1 MPGIKSALSYY
12 NRIMASSDPTPQ
24 KRPCRRRHD
33 TKVGHSMQREHL
45 HCAQPPSLLFAILF
59 SRGNNFFLS
68 NGFETDLEENFILI
82 LMIHYTV
89 DCIEV
94 ILHIFFEL
102 SFTYS
107 LIHTHNHRRFTVCRI
122 RKFFFRSVWKRK
134 KEKRKKTD
142 NLPNRSEQTVTDRRQ
157 RPVNISKSDQSGA
170 DPHETQEKGW
180 SQSATPCTTTNEEH
194 SGNNKRNILCRERDP
209 CVIPQSVSI

>member
-82 LMIHYTV
+82 LMIRYTV

-94 ILHIFFEL
+94 ILQIFFEL

-107 LIHTHNHRRFTVCRI
+107 LIHTHNHRRFTVCGI

-134 KEKRKKTD
+134 KEKRKKK
-142 NLPNRSEQTVTDRRQ
+142 P
-157 RPVNISKSDQSGA
+157 
-170 DPHETQEKGW
+170 
-180 SQSATPCTTTNEEH
+180 TTFRIVL
-194 SGNNKRNILCRERDP
+194 NKL
-209 CVIPQSVSI
+209 

>member
-82 LMIHYTV
+82 LMIRYTV

-94 ILHIFFEL
+94 ILQIFFEL
-102 SFTYS
+102 FTYS
-107 LIHTHNHRRFTVCRI
+107 LIHTHNHRRFTVCGI

-134 KEKRKKTD
+134 KEKRKKNRQPSESFRT
-142 NLPNRSEQTVTDRRQ
+142 NCNRSPATSGKHFQIRSERGRSTRDTRKRLEPVRDTVHH
-157 RPVNISKSDQSGA
+157 
-170 DPHETQEKGW
+170 HERGTLWQ
-180 SQSATPCTTTNEEH
+180 QQA
-194 SGNNKRNILCRERDP
+194 
-209 CVIPQSVSI
+209 